1 MIKLITVVGTR
12 PEIIR
17 LSSTIKAL
25 NNNEAIDHILVHT
38 GQNYD
43 YELNEV
49 FFADLGLESP
59 NEFLNVS
66 GTTSAERV
74 GEIIAKTNRVFERE
88 SPDALLILGDT
99 DSCLSAIS
107 AKKLHIPIFH
117 MEAGNR
123 CFDFRVPEESNRR
136 IVDHLADI
144 NLPYSTI
151 ARNYLISEGIAPD
164 RIIKTGSPMKEV
176 LDSVMDRIVKSDVLN
191 RLGIVK
197 DEFIICS
204 IHRAEN
210 VDDLSSLKGIF
221 DGIRSIHEKSGKP
234 IILSTHPRTRARLEK
249 AGLDNYDWINYLSP
263 LGFIDYNCLQINAH
277 LVVSDSGTIS
287 EETSILG
294 LRSLN
299 VRQAHERPE
308 AMEEGVVLMT
318 GTSKDEIT
326 RAYDAIYNKPKL
338 RRNVIDY
345 NVDNVSSK
353 VVNIILSYTPYI
365 NRVTYF
371 K

>member
-25 NNNEAIDHILVHT
+25 NVNKAIDHVLVHT

-49 FFADLGLESP
+49 FFADLGLEEP
-59 NEFLNVS
+59 NVFLNVS
-66 GTTSAERV
+66 GNTSAERV
-74 GEIIAKTNRVFERE
+74 GDIIAKSHRVFEKE
-88 SPDALLILGDT
+88 KPDALLILGDT

-107 AKKLHIPIFH
+107 AKKLQIPIFH

-136 IVDHLADI
+136 VVDHLADI

-164 RIIKTGSPMKEV
+164 RIVKTGSPMKEV
-176 LDSVMDRIVKSDVLN
+176 LDSVMDRILKSDVLN
-191 RLGIVK
+191 RLGIIK
-197 DEFIICS
+197 DEYIICS

-210 VDDLSSLKGIF
+210 VDDVNSLKGIF

-249 AGLDNYDWINYLSP
+249 AELDKYNWINYLSP

-277 LVVSDSGTIS
+277 LVISDSGTIS

-308 AMEEGVVLMT
+308 AMEEGVVIMT
-318 GTSKDEIT
+318 GTSKEDIA
-326 RAYDAIYNKPKL
+326 RGYDAVNKTQKVK
-338 RRNVIDY
+338 RIVTDY
-345 NVDNVSSK
+345 AIDNVSSK
-353 VVNIILSYTPYI
+353 VVNIILSYTHYV